1 MTIKEAS
8 ELTGISIDNL
18 RYYERI
24 GLIPPVPRKPNGI
37 RDFDELSLHWID
49 FAIKFKKAGM
59 SLEAIIE
66 YMRLARLGDST
77 KAERKEILEE
87 ARENIIK
94 KINELQKTLEFAN
107 YKIDNFYG
115 DCTNKID
122 KVIIQDRENS

>member
-49 FAIKFKKAGM
+49 FAMKFKKAGM